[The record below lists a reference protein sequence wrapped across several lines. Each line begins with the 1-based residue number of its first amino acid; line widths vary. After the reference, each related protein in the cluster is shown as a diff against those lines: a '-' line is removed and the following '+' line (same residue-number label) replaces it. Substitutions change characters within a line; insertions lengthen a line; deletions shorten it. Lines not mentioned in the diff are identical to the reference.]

1 MEGELSSRDGV
12 AAFSLR
18 VVLSGRVRKKA
29 ACASDG
35 GWEGGPEG
43 CVGDCSG
50 GDWERGPAMAGGGE
64 RRGGGKEGAQGRMT
78 NGSNE
83 LRVENK
89 RRNQINGASMQV
101 DRPRAAASK
110 PDGPIHNAFGIP

>member
-64 RRGGGKEGAQGRMT
+64 RRGGGRKVRKE
-78 NGSNE
+78 E
-83 LRVENK
+83 
-89 RRNQINGASMQV
+89 
-101 DRPRAAASK
+101 
-110 PDGPIHNAFGIP
+110 